1 MNLKSFRKYIPL
13 VFSLIAIVAQA
24 QDTIGTEVI
33 NVVKPYT
40 PSVSDAFKINEN
52 PTIIDSLD
60 IEKKEV
66 NYSIFSVPVA
76 STFTPAKGKATT
88 IERKRPEKIFGSY
101 ATLGFGNY
109 TSVLGEL
116 YTNFEVNRGQN
127 LSLFLKHNSS
137 QGGIK
142 EVLLDDKFYNTALDL
157 NFTADSRFMNYELG
171 FGVLHQLYN
180 WYGLSTDFPLLA
192 PMADN
197 IGVDHSYFGASVSA
211 GLAMQDS
218 PFSGGNANLS
228 YFGDSFNSSEIRFVA
243 TPEFQFDLGGQD
255 IGTDVEI
262 NYLNGTF
269 DRNYQNTVSELKYS
283 YLFAGLQPY
292 IRFQNETFSLKLGAK
307 AVYAMDLEN
316 TENDFYIYPKVNASV
331 KVVEEYM
338 TVYAGVDGNL
348 EQNSYF
354 NFTQENPFVSPT
366 LLIAPTDKQYDA
378 FAGINGKISSVIS
391 YNLKASY
398 KNEIKKPF
406 FLSNPLAFTPMEGYE
421 FGNSFGLVY
430 DDVTTLK
437 VFGELITDISSGVSI
452 GLNASYFNYSME
464 FLPEAYNLPEL
475 KATLFANAAFTEKLH
490 ANFSLFYVGER
501 ETEFKTLDAYVD
513 ANLRLSYAIN
523 DQLSIF
529 AKGSNL
535 FGDSYEKWLN
545 TPVQGIQALAGATY
559 KFDW

>member
-13 VFSLIAIVAQA
+13 VFSLIAIVVQA

-52 PTIIDSLD
+52 PTSLDSLD

-88 IERKRPEKIFGSY
+88 VERKRPEKIFGSY

-228 YFGDSFNSSEIRFVA
+228 YFGDSYNSSEIRFVA

-307 AVYAMDLEN
+307 AVYVMDMEN

-378 FAGINGKISSVIS
+378 FAGINGKITSVIS

-398 KNEIKKPF
+398 KNEINKPF
-406 FLSNPLAFTPMEGYE
+406 FLANPLAFTPMEGYE

-430 DDVTTLK
+430 DDVTTLE

-452 GLNASYFNYSME
+452 GLNASYLNYSME
-464 FLPEAYNLPEL
+464 LLPEAYNLPEL

-490 ANFSLFYVGER
+490 VNFSLFYVGER
-501 ETEFKTLDAYVD
+501 ETEFKSLDAYLD
-513 ANLRLSYAIN
+513 ANLRLNYAIN

-545 TPVQGIQALAGATY
+545 TPVQGIQVLAGATY